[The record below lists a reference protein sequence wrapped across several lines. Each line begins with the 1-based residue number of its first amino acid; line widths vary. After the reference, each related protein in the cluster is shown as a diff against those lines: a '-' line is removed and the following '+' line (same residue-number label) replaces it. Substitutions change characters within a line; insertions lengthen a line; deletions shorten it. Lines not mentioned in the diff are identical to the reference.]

1 MDICSNFNHLM
12 AQLLRLIHLLFI
24 VELKMY
30 THTYTY
36 VCIYVNIARAAM
48 TILKSEKESECGPL
62 PRVVANRLAGPQ
74 DTSKESK
81 SVRERESERAR

>member
-1 MDICSNFNHLM
+1 M

-30 THTYTY
+30 THTYIHTYAY

-62 PRVVANRLAGPQ
+62 PRVAANRLAGPQ

-81 SVRERESERAR
+81 SVRERKSKVVQNA